1 MKEKKKKKKINER
14 NEIEMNFQLPY
25 LLKIVEAQLLRG
37 WNTQVKCRKDRV
49 EIPLQEMHRNMQ
61 WQTSSD
67 AMHRSNTREG

>member
-1 MKEKKKKKKINER
+1 MKEKKKKKINER

-25 LLKIVEAQLLRG
+25 LLKIVELLRG